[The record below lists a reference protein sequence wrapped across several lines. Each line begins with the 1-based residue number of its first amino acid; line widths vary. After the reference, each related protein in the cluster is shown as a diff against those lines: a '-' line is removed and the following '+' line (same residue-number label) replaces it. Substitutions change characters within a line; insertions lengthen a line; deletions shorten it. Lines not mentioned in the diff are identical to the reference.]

1 MIDEREEGTKDT
13 EGDESDAA
21 RHDQGQEQEPKQ
33 AEDDSSTLWDTEQ
46 HSDAPGPF
54 GTGSSA
60 TPGPAGDEENGEDGG
75 DDG

>member
-21 RHDQGQEQEPKQ
+21 EHDAGQEQEPKQ
-33 AEDDSSTLWDTEQ
+33 AEEDSSTLWDTEQ

-60 TPGPAGDEENGEDGG
+60 TAGPKEDGEEGEDEE
-75 DDG
+75 

>member
-1 MIDEREEGTKDT
+1 MIEERDEGTKDT

-33 AEDDSSTLWDTEQ
+33 AEDDSSKLWDTEQ

-60 TPGPAGDEENGEDGG
+60 TPGPASDEENGEDGG